1 MATKT
6 YSEAAQDVLFK
17 AARDMRKV
25 AASVLDDVTNSV
37 ELRSEQTHE
46 WAKSTAALYA
56 RLANELENQ
65 GHERRVASVRAERGL
80 FKSRQAYSDAIDRYE
95 ERRRSAA
102 FLHEGAAL

>member
-6 YSEAAQDVLFK
+6 YSEAAQAVLFK

-37 ELRSEQTHE
+37 ELRSERTHE
-46 WAKSTAALYA
+46 WAKSTARLYA
-56 RLANELENQ
+56 ELANELEER
-65 GHERRVASVRAERGL
+65 GHERCYTEARLEVGL
-80 FKSRQAYSDAIDRYE
+80 FKSRQAYSAAIDAYE
-95 ERRRSAA
+95 ERRKSAA